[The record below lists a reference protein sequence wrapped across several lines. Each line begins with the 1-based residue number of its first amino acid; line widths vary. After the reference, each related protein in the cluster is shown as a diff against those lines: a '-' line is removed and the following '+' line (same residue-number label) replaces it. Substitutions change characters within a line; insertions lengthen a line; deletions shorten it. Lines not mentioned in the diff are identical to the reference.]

1 MHVQGLRFETG
12 PAIRNADHSLAQAFQ
27 ILQPLVEAEVLHPV
41 YAHFHSQESAELFV
55 HTAHQVLAV
64 DAQHVVAMVELFEHT
79 MQFAAQPLGDA
90 HPEDMSHFVGGQAEQ
105 SHFAGALQNL
115 VDGEVPLADEVPAV
129 LDWID
134 RVVSAQ
140 VDGLAFL
147 LRELRTQQPTPVV
160 QPFLEDR
167 CAQLVS
173 GRLQRFRVRSRQ
185 EGIVVLA
192 KRHSLTAQFDVD
204 EVVAVQVIRG
214 LKGKGGGHAH
224 GQRAAHRVAHVE
236 IVMQEA

>member
-1 MHVQGLRFETG
+1 MSADRHPLSCVPAWSNTSISRIMRGSCILMPAILVLPAITGRAMRCNSAKSTVHVQGLRFETG
-12 PAIRNADHSLAQAFQ
+12 QAIRNADHSLAQAFQ

-115 VDGEVPLADEVPAV
+115 VDGEVPLADEVPA
-129 LDWID
+129 
-134 RVVSAQ
+134 
-140 VDGLAFL
+140 
-147 LRELRTQQPTPVV
+147 
-160 QPFLEDR
+160 
-167 CAQLVS
+167 
-173 GRLQRFRVRSRQ
+173 
-185 EGIVVLA
+185 
-192 KRHSLTAQFDVD
+192 
-204 EVVAVQVIRG
+204 
-214 LKGKGGGHAH
+214 
-224 GQRAAHRVAHVE
+224 
-236 IVMQEA
+236 